1 MKLTACV
8 KHTSLKVILCYCKGS
23 TQENTFVDYPK
34 TEHQNGLPVDVF
46 VGSGEQEFL

>member
-8 KHTSLKVILCYCKGS
+8 KHTSLKVI
-23 TQENTFVDYPK
+23 VDYPK

-46 VGSGEQEFL
+46 VGSEEQEFL